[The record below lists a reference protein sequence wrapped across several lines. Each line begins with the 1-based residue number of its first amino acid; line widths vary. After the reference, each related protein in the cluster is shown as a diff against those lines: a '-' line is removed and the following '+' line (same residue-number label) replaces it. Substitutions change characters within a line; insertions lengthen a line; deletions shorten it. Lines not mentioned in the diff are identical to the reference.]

1 MSTNNKKITVRQAV
15 FLFITITYTPSVR
28 LISVYAA
35 QRAKQAGWLAPIIA
49 VIILIIASFIWHAIY
64 KKYNNYSLMD
74 IYSDIAGKFIGKI
87 LIIIHLIWIVL
98 LNAMYVRYFAV
109 RMVGSIY
116 PNISINVFLI
126 SILVVIAYTL
136 RFGLTVLARLNEVIF
151 PLLSGAFC
159 VLIILMLPNVKLK
172 F

>member
-87 LIIIHLIWIVL
+87 LIIIHLIW
-98 LNAMYVRYFAV
+98 MQ
-109 RMVGSIY
+109 
-116 PNISINVFLI
+116 
-126 SILVVIAYTL
+126 T
-136 RFGLTVLARLNEVIF
+136 
-151 PLLSGAFC
+151 
-159 VLIILMLPNVKLK
+159 
-172 F
+172 